1 MATLELS
8 ARYIYYSGT
17 KLLPVEATII
27 GTKLFAFL
35 LRLLGIGLAQF
46 PTTHRLPESTRV
58 FFEKP
63 RPRREFANDYSH
75 YTILFSRRSLLRI
88 DRNEIRIGGSV
99 SLSSVS
105 LVIPILI
112 GNRRNG
118 ERWTGTCN
126 SVASSRSVLS
136 FIKSARLYRF
146 FPLPSTPSF
155 FEFPA
160 AMMIHAGISRLD

>member
-46 PTTHRLPESTRV
+46 PTTHRLPSRLESSSRSPDLVENSPTIIHTIPY
-58 FFEKP
+58 FF
-63 RPRREFANDYSH
+63 
-75 YTILFSRRSLLRI
+75 LV
-88 DRNEIRIGGSV
+88 DRCCESIVTKSESEAAFHLV
-99 SLSSVS
+99 QF
-105 LVIPILI
+105 VIPILI

-146 FPLPSTPSF
+146 FPLPSTPPF

-160 AMMIHAGISRLD
+160 AMMIHAGISQLD

>member
-112 GNRRNG
+112 GNAMA
-118 ERWTGTCN
+118 
-126 SVASSRSVLS
+126 SVGLGHATRSLLRDPS

-160 AMMIHAGISRLD
+160 TMMIHAGISRLD

>member
-58 FFEKP
+58 FFEKS

-118 ERWTGTCN
+118 ESWTGI

-146 FPLPSTPSF
+146 FPLPSTPPF

-160 AMMIHAGISRLD
+160 TMMIHAGISRLD

>member
-118 ERWTGTCN
+118 ERWTRDMQLG
-126 SVASSRSVLS
+126 
-136 FIKSARLYRF
+136 RF
-146 FPLPSTPSF
+146 FEIRFVVYKIGSTISIFPPSF
-155 FEFPA
+155 HSFLF
-160 AMMIHAGISRLD
+160 